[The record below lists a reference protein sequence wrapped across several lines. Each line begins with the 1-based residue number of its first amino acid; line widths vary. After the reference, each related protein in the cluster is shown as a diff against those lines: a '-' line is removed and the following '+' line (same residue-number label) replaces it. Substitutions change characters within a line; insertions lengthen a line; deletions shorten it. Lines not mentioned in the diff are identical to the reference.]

1 MELIALFFRLHLIV
15 KEAHVCKDVWARKF
29 VVIAF
34 ITVKPEKHL
43 KTWKH
48 P

>member
-1 MELIALFFRLHLIV
+1 MELIALVFGLQLIV
-15 KEAHVCKDVWARKF
+15 KEVHVRKDTCARKF

-34 ITVKPEKHL
+34 LTVKPEKQRT
-43 KTWKH
+43 TWKH